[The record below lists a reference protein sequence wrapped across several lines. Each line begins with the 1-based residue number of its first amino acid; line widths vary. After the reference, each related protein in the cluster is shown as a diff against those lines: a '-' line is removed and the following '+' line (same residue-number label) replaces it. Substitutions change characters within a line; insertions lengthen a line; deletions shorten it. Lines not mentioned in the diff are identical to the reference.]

1 MSRPMHSAD
10 RDIEGAPSPAY
21 GRLAV
26 SGSVWTT
33 LQTFGNKIAA
43 VAAIYV
49 LSRLL
54 APGDFG
60 LANFAASIGA
70 FAFMFPPYVMGDVL
84 ISAPARFRDRSG
96 AALIV
101 VAYSGVALAALVSLL
116 AWPIELIT
124 GKAGLC
130 VLLLVVAV
138 RPLGDAFMIVPMARL
153 RLDLAFRRIATID
166 GLVVLA
172 ATLSSIV
179 LAIIGFGPVAIILP
193 PIATLVA
200 KGVFYWISVRD
211 EVPLHAVTREVRP
224 LRREF
229 LIAGVGQYLNN
240 IVAIVEVLVL
250 GYFATDAELGYFAFA
265 FQLAIQVNAVIAGQL
280 GSVLQPIFGR
290 LHDDPSRQ
298 VAAFMRA
305 TRFLAAFAVPL
316 SMIQAAVALPLFVAV
331 FGEKWMP
338 AVPAFC
344 ALSLAQGVMFA
355 GAPAVAMLKAQG
367 SFRAYLWLQAG
378 QLAASL
384 ALFVSSLLW
393 GIDLFVSLGEAVGL
407 PMPQGAGPPFAIAM
421 ASALVWSLFLPFAVW
436 MGCRRGNVRLQES
449 IGLFLR
455 PIVVSLP
462 CTVAVWASYRVL
474 ADLPAFGATGAA
486 WTVMLAV
493 APFALAIAVGGC
505 CFAHSST
512 RNDLR
517 SFFVGFRARISR
529 QSST

>member
-1 MSRPMHSAD
+1 MDPAD
-10 RDIEGAPSPAY
+10 RDIERTPTLAY

-33 LQTFGNKIAA
+33 MQTLGNKIVS
-43 VAAIYV
+43 VAAIYM

-84 ISAPARFRDRSG
+84 ISAPSRFRDRSG
-96 AALIV
+96 AALV
-101 VAYSGVALAALVSLL
+101 VVCCAGVGLAALVSLS
-116 AWPIELIT
+116 AWPIESLSE
-124 GKAGLC
+124 KAGLC
-130 VLLLVVAV
+130 VLLLIVAV
-138 RPLGDAFMIVPMARL
+138 RPLGDAVMIVPMARL
-153 RLDLAFRRIATID
+153 RLDLAFRRIAIID
-166 GLVVLA
+166 GTVVLA
-172 ATLSSIV
+172 ATLGSIAFA
-179 LAIIGFGPVAIILP
+179 AIGLGPVAIILP
-193 PIATLVA
+193 PIATLMF
-200 KGVFYWISVRD
+200 KGILYWIAVRD
-211 EVPLHAVTREVRP
+211 EVPLRAVPAEIMP
-224 LRREF
+224 LCREF
-229 LIAGVGQYLNN
+229 AIAGVGQYLNN
-240 IVAIVEVLVL
+240 IIAIVEVLVL
-250 GYFATDAELGYFAFA
+250 SYFANDAELGYFAFA
-265 FQLAIQVNAVIAGQL
+265 FQLAIQANAIIAGQL

-290 LHDDPSRQ
+290 LHDEPSRQ

-305 TRFLAAFAVPL
+305 TRFLAACAVPL

-393 GIDLFVSLGEAVGL
+393 GIDRFVSIGEAVGL
-407 PMPQGAGPPFAIAM
+407 PMPPGAGPPFAIAM

-436 MGCRRGNVRLQES
+436 VGCRRGNVRLQES

-462 CTVAVWASYRVL
+462 CTVAVWTSYRVL

-517 SFFVGFRARISR
+517 SFFVGFRSRIFR
-529 QSST
+529 QS